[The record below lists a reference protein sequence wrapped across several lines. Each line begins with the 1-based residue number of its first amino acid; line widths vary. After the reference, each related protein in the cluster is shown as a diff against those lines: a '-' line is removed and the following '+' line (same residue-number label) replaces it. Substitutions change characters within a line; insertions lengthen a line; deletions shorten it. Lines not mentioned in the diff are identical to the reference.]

1 MASPLVTTSGP
12 GWQQSATNP
21 YSQYTQQPTMPTPT
35 PVQPVQPSFQ
45 TQQFTMQSNT
55 QQCPDCSGL
64 IEQRIAK
71 SGRTPGSAYYFC
83 GQCDR
88 NNISAWK
95 GTPAQGLQSNTKP
108 KRQLNQN
115 GFGGPDLANIQAR
128 LAALEQVVWTQQA
141 QTAEQP
147 QQTPAPAAT
156 GPWAPP
162 PATSAA
168 PGPVQ
173 MADVMDTN

>member
-1 MASPLVTTSGP
+1 MASPLVSTSGP
-12 GWQQSATNP
+12 GWTQSATNP
-21 YSQYTQQPTMPTPT
+21 YSQYTQQPTVPTPT
-35 PVQPVQPSFQ
+35 LVQPSFQ
-45 TQQFTMQSNT
+45 TQTFQMQSNT

-71 SGRTPGSAYYFC
+71 GGKNPGSAYYFC

-95 GTPAQGLQSNTKP
+95 GSPVKGLQSNTKP
-108 KRQLNQN
+108 KRPMNQN

-128 LAALEQVVWTQQA
+128 LTALEQIVWGQQQA
-141 QTAEQP
+141 QTAQQP
-147 QQTPAPAAT
+147 PAPAT
-156 GPWAPP
+156 P
-162 PATSAA
+162 A